1 VSGAHG
7 HLWHHPGHG
16 PLHRTPAHL
25 KLVGLVAFM
34 LAVVAV
40 PREALVWHAVPAAV
54 VAVVVLVSR
63 VPLRH
68 LAPRMLVETPF
79 VVFALLVPFVAA
91 GPRVDVLGLSLSET
105 GLVAAGAFLAK
116 ATIGVVASLTF
127 AATTTAQDL
136 VDGLTRLRVPS
147 LLVQITGFMLR
158 YLEVVT
164 GEMGRMTVAMRARGL
179 EPRRPRHWPVLARSL
194 GALFIRSYERGER
207 VHLAMLARGHT
218 TGQTTGSTAS
228 AAEGRA

>member
-1 VSGAHG
+1 MSAAHG
-7 HLWHHPGHG
+7 HLWHHHGHG

-25 KLVGLVAFM
+25 KLAGLVVFM

-40 PREALVWHAVPAAV
+40 PRDALAWHAVPAAV
-54 VAVVVLVSR
+54 VVVVVAVSG

-68 LAPRMLVETPF
+68 LLPRMLVETPF
-79 VVFALLVPFVAA
+79 VVFALLVPFVAT
-91 GPRVDVLGLSLSET
+91 GPRTDVLGLSLSEP

-116 ATIGVVASLTF
+116 ATIGVVASLTV
-127 AATTTAQDL
+127 AATTTGPEL
-136 VDGLTRLRVPS
+136 VDGLRRLRVPD

-164 GEMGRMTVAMRARGL
+164 GESGRMMVAMRARGFD
-179 EPRRPRHWPVLARSL
+179 PRRPRHWPVLARSL

-218 TGQTTGSTAS
+218 TERS
-228 AAEGRA
+228 A

>member
-1 VSGAHG
+1 MSGAHS
-7 HLWHHPGHG
+7 HLWHHHGHG
-16 PLHRTPAHL
+16 PLHRAPAHL
-25 KLVGLVAFM
+25 KLVALIGFM
-34 LAVVAV
+34 LAVVAI
-40 PREALVWHAVPAAV
+40 PRDALAWHAVPAAV
-54 VAVVVLVSR
+54 VAVVVAVSG

-79 VVFALLVPFVAA
+79 VVFALLVPFVAT
-91 GPRVDVLGLSLSET
+91 GPRVDVLGVPLSEP

-116 ATIGVVASLTF
+116 ATIGVVASLTV
-127 AATTTAQDL
+127 ASTTTAQQL
-136 VDGLTRLRVPS
+136 VDGLTRLRVPA

-164 GEMGRMTVAMRARGL
+164 GDMGRMTVAMRARGL

-194 GALFIRSYERGER
+194 GSLFIRSYERGER

-218 TGQTTGSTAS
+218 TGRTG
-228 AAEGRA
+228 